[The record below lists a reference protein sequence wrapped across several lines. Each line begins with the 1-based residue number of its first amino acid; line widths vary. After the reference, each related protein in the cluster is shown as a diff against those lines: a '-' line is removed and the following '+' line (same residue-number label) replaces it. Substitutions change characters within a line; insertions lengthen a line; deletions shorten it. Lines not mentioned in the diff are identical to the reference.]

1 MTDIYAKQTQ
11 THYPRL
17 FFIVFLTFF
26 CGFFAVFCR
35 FFSAFLSV
43 FPRGVIGFAS
53 VFCAFRSVLF
63 ALGRVFDEDL
73 AYRSGLICALLA
85 VYIYGALRRII
96 LNGYALLVKLHGA
109 PAPLALITAVNSK
122 ANSAA
127 AFTLRI
133 YLLNT

>member
-1 MTDIYAKQTQ
+1 MTDIYAKQTRA
-11 THYPRL
+11 HYPRL

-43 FPRGVIGFAS
+43 FPRFYSPLGGFFMKTSLTAPAS
-53 VFCAFRSVLF
+53 FLRSSPFISTVLC
-63 ALGRVFDEDL
+63 G
-73 AYRSGLICALLA
+73 
-85 VYIYGALRRII
+85 YGALRRII

-127 AFTLRI
+127 AFTLRFT
-133 YLLNT
+133 Y